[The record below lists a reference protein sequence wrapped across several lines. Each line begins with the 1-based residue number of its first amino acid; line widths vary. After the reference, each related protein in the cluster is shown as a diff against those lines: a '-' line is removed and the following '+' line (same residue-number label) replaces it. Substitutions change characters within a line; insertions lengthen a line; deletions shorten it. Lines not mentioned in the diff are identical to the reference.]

1 MLFMET
7 FMQHLE
13 TLIKAIPITF
23 MALFPVINPLGTAI
37 IIHGITGNLDQKA
50 RMRFSRKIAFNS
62 VLLLI
67 TLLLGGGYIL
77 SFFGISVPVIQLA
90 GGIVLA
96 SMGWK
101 MLDKD
106 DQEGDKKSGKTIAE
120 AGVDLGNKVFYPF
133 TFPLTIGPGV
143 VAVALTLSA
152 HTKGKTISATLLSQ
166 IGASIAIVA
175 IGIALYVILGYAD
188 VLMRKL
194 GSSGTAAIMHLS
206 AFIVVC
212 IGAQITWSGIHT
224 LIAMLP
230 R

>member
-1 MLFMET
+1 MET

-13 TLIKAIPITF
+13 ALLNAIPITF

-37 IIHGITGNLDQKA
+37 IIQGITGNLDLKA

-67 TLLLGGGYIL
+67 TLLLGGGYIF
-77 SFFGISVPVIQLA
+77 SFFGISVPVVQLA

-96 SMGWK
+96 SMGWE

-106 DQEGDKKSGKTIAE
+106 DQGRDEKSGETIA
-120 AGVDLGNKVFYPF
+120 GVDGDLGNKVFYPF

-143 VAVALTLSA
+143 VAVVLTLSA
-152 HTKGKTISATLLSQ
+152 HTKKENISATIMSK
-166 IGASIAIVA
+166 IGASIAILA
-175 IGIALYVILGYAD
+175 IGTAPYVILGYAD
-188 VLMRKL
+188 ALMRRL
-194 GSSGTAAIMHLS
+194 GPSGTAAIMRLS

-224 LIAMLP
+224 LIATLP

>member
-1 MLFMET
+1 MLFMGT
-7 FMQHLE
+7 FMQQLG
-13 TLIKAIPITF
+13 TLLKAIPITF

-50 RMRFSRKIAFNS
+50 RMRFSRKIAINS

-77 SFFGISVPVIQLA
+77 SFFGISVPVVQLA

-101 MLDKD
+101 MLDRE
-106 DQEGDKKSGKTIAE
+106 DQGGDEKSGKTIAGA
-120 AGVDLGNKVFYPF
+120 AGDLGNKVFYPF

-143 VAVALTLSA
+143 VAVVLTLGA
-152 HTKGKTISATLLSQ
+152 HTKKEIISATLLSQ
-166 IGASIAIVA
+166 TGASIAVVA
-175 IGIALYVILGYAD
+175 IGTALYLILGYAD
-188 VLMRKL
+188 VLMRRL
-194 GSSGTAAIMHLS
+194 GPSGTAAIMRLS

-212 IGAQITWSGIHT
+212 IGVQITWSGIHT
-224 LIAMLP
+224 LITTLP

>member
-1 MLFMET
+1 MLFMRT
-7 FMQHLE
+7 FMQNLG
-13 TLIKAIPITF
+13 TLLKAVPITF

-50 RMRFSRKIAFNS
+50 HIRVSRKIAINS

-67 TLLLGGGYIL
+67 TLLLCGGYIL
-77 SFFGISVPVIQLA
+77 SFFGISIPVVQLA
-90 GGIVLA
+90 GGMVLA

-106 DQEGDKKSGKTIAE
+106 DQGRDEKSGKSIAGASGE
-120 AGVDLGNKVFYPF
+120 LGNKVFYPF
-133 TFPLTIGPGV
+133 TFPFTIGPGV
-143 VAVALTLSA
+143 VAVVLTLSA
-152 HTKGKTISATLLSQ
+152 HTKKETISATLLSQ

-175 IGIALYVILGYAD
+175 MGIALYVILGYAD
-188 VLMRKL
+188 VLMRRL
-194 GSSGTAAIMHLS
+194 GPSGTAAIMRLS

-212 IGAQITWSGIHT
+212 IGVQITWSGIYT
-224 LIAMLP
+224 LIATL